1 MHTWEY
7 SPDVARTQMCR
18 LIAKLDLPL
27 GFGET
32 DAFKEYIQIAH
43 NPRFTHVSR
52 QTTTRDIAKYFSE
65 HRDDLVKYLSSNS
78 VSSVGLTSDI
88 WFGNAKE
95 DYLSVVCHCVNTDC
109 KESWVSDLLMPVTV
123 VRTLLSVCTL

>member
-32 DAFKEYIQIAH
+32 DEFKEYIQIAH
-43 NPRFTHVSR
+43 NPRFTPISR
-52 QTTTRDIAKYFSE
+52 QTTTRDITKYFSE
-65 HRDDLVKYLSSNS
+65 RVMIL
-78 VSSVGLTSDI
+78 
-88 WFGNAKE
+88 
-95 DYLSVVCHCVNTDC
+95 
-109 KESWVSDLLMPVTV
+109 
-123 VRTLLSVCTL
+123 